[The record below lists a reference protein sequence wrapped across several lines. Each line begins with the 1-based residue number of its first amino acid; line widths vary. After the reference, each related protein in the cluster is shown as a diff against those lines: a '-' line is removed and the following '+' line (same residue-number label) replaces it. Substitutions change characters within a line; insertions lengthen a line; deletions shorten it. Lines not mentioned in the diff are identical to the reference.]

1 MGKITRKQAITAI
14 NLTIDQ
20 LYMKVMTG
28 EGTKRYWSEDEKTL
42 SSFHEDMLRL
52 ERCLSDKE
60 FQKELRVVPVQEL
73 QEYYLL
79 IIELSRAYD
88 LPSKAFLES
97 HTLIENR
104 KKTITRMFLNIL
116 LGKEQVDR
124 IWAEPFYDGFMEL
137 SDKILFTALE
147 VPCTVVGEFS
157 DYVGFFALA
166 SGNIPIVA
174 MTEATSKTADM
185 MLFGATLLQAYISDD
200 WTNVYKQAAS
210 KIGSSFVSF
219 RVKGIIADIRV
230 VQKGGNGHYYQ
241 KKHRGNLSNKSEMR
255 REFIKKMAPEIA
267 EKVSEELFNKILDEI
282 QLQME
287 KQED

>member
-60 FQKELRVVPVQEL
+60 FQKELRIVPVQEL

-104 KKTITRMFLNIL
+104 KKTIMRMFLNIL
-116 LGKEQVDR
+116 LDKEVSGR
-124 IWAEPFYDGFMEL
+124 L
-137 SDKILFTALE
+137 KLLFLDICLIAICIKYRYVVKQGEITSVTRYLE
-147 VPCTVVGEFS
+147 VICMI
-157 DYVGFFALA
+157 L
-166 SGNIPIVA
+166 
-174 MTEATSKTADM
+174 
-185 MLFGATLLQAYISDD
+185 MLT
-200 WTNVYKQAAS
+200 
-210 KIGSSFVSF
+210 IG
-219 RVKGIIADIRV
+219 I
-230 VQKGGNGHYYQ
+230 
-241 KKHRGNLSNKSEMR
+241 
-255 REFIKKMAPEIA
+255 FIYE
-267 EKVSEELFNKILDEI
+267 
-282 QLQME
+282 
-287 KQED
+287 